1 MNYVYRIENIK
12 VDETLVKW
20 NLFYMKIHIYVFLK
34 NTYIC
39 TRFGFKNIDES
50 IEPEDYL
57 WSISKT

>member
-1 MNYVYRIENIK
+1 
-12 VDETLVKW
+12 
-20 NLFYMKIHIYVFLK
+20 MKIHIYVFFK

-57 WSISKT
+57 